1 MSLVIQRPTNE
12 DLDRFYK
19 FVRNSNF
26 SINNPFED
34 KNEYLIKKLKQL
46 LRHHATKRGINV
58 QTDGYMNIRAVRC
71 VLNEMVSTDAK
82 HAKVEAIKI
91 SLNDI
96 ATCVENDNKNHF
108 QISDDGNKIR
118 ATFAHSISTVDYKK
132 VFEEITDENMTCVYS
147 ITDKQNHMTI
157 ERKGIDLP
165 PNKQYFFCQKLLEK
179 NVWLIFL

>member
-1 MSLVIQRPTNE
+1 
-12 DLDRFYK
+12 
-19 FVRNSNF
+19 
-26 SINNPFED
+26 
-34 KNEYLIKKLKQL
+34 
-46 LRHHATKRGINV
+46 
-58 QTDGYMNIRAVRC
+58 MNIRAVRC

-165 PNKQYFFCQKLLEK
+165 PNKQYFFLSETPGEK
-179 NVWLIFL
+179 CMAYIPIKTKEAMADGIKFYRVANGLIASVGLNGVLDPKYFLKGKAIRNENNKNII